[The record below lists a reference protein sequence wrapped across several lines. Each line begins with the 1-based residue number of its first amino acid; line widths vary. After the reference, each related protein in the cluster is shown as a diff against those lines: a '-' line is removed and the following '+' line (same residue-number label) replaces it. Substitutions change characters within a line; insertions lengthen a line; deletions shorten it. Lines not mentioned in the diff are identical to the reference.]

1 MTCFH
6 PLEGAKIAFGN
17 DGTSTYVSFKSKDLE
32 HPNRVGTQYV
42 SCGQCLGCRLESS
55 RQWAMRCVAELSQ
68 HQTAC
73 FLTLTF
79 DNEHLPKNGS
89 VSKEFFCKWIK
100 NLREKIRYETAI
112 KFKVPGKRKP
122 QLVGG
127 IQIRFFGCGEYG
139 DKRGRPHYHLIVF
152 GFRPYDLEFREITRN
167 GDVLYTSEF
176 IKELWP
182 YGFHTVGEVTFESC
196 AYVARYVT
204 KKYMG
209 KAKDAHYGDL
219 EPEFIHM
226 SRRNGIGYDWFQK
239 YHSDV
244 YPYDEFEFRGK
255 TFKPPRYF
263 DQLLKK
269 LDFEQYHAV
278 KNAREEKFNESPWAL
293 MTWEERELELARKEE
308 ALHHKYKK
316 YLKRSYEEKENA

>member
-6 PLEGAKIAFGN
+6 PLEGAKIAY
-17 DGTSTYVSFKSKDLE
+17 DGDPSSTYVSFRSKDLE

-42 SCGQCLGCRLESS
+42 GCGQCLGCRLESS
-55 RQWAMRCVAELSQ
+55 RQWAMRCVAELAC
-68 HQTAC
+68 HQNAC

-79 DNEHLPKNGS
+79 DNEHLPENGS
-89 VSKEFFCKWIK
+89 ISKSFFK
-100 NLREKIRYETAI
+100 NWMKKFRERIRYDTAI
-112 KFKVPGKRKP
+112 KVRVPGKKKP
-122 QLVGG
+122 QLIGG
-127 IQIRFFGCGEYG
+127 VEIRFFGCGEYG
-139 DKRGRPHYHLIVF
+139 DRRGRPHYHVIVF
-152 GFRPYDLEFREITRN
+152 GYRPDDLVFREITRN

-176 IKELWP
+176 IKESWP

-209 KAKDAHYGDL
+209 KAKSAHYGEL

-226 SRRNGIGYDWFQK
+226 SRKNGIGFEWFKK
-239 YHSDV
+239 YRKDV
-244 YPYDEFEFRGK
+244 FPLDEFEFRGRIY
-255 TFKPPRYF
+255 KPPKYF

-269 LDFEQYHAV
+269 LDFEEYHAV
-278 KNAREEKFNESPWAL
+278 KCKREEKFNESPWAL

-308 ALHHKYKK
+308 ALKHKYKK
-316 YLKRSYEEKENA
+316 YLKRSYEEN